1 MKNHNLA
8 RCVCAGLFL
17 AYLGMMVY
25 LLFLQRTPSELPGYN
40 LVPFRTVRQMVFLME
55 HNRQYARFAFV
66 NLFGNI
72 LMFVPLGLLP
82 MIWKKEQ
89 KFAWYVLTVGV
100 FIFLVEWLQYRTA
113 LGTADIDDWLCN
125 MLGAAFGFL
134 IWKTIP

>member
-1 MKNHNLA
+1 MENHNVA
-8 RCVCAGLFL
+8 RRVCAGLFL

-40 LVPFRTVRQMVFLME
+40 LVPFRTIRQMVFLME

-82 MIWKKEQ
+82 MIWKKQ
-89 KFAWYVLTVGV
+89 KKFGWYVLTVGIL
-100 FIFLVEWLQYRTA
+100 IFLVEWMQHWTA
-113 LGTADIDDWLCN
+113 LGTADVDDWLCN
-125 MLGAAFGFL
+125 MLGAGLGFL
-134 IWKTIP
+134 IWKIIP

>member
-40 LVPFRTVRQMVFLME
+40 LVPFRTIRQMVFLME

-82 MIWKKEQ
+82 MIWKKQ
-89 KFAWYVLTVGV
+89 RKFVWYVLTVGV
-100 FIFLVEWLQYRTA
+100 LIFLVDWLQYWTA
-113 LGTADIDDWLCN
+113 LGSADIDDWLCN
-125 MLGAAFGFL
+125 MLGAAFGVL
-134 IWKTIP
+134 SWKTIP